1 MQFLQQLN
9 LALAVLII
17 PTVYFVLFLSVLLE
31 MLRYTKETS
40 VVFPEAPSKVDPDE
54 FTVRADALLVKIKEY
69 K

>member
-40 VVFPEAPSKVDPDE
+40 VVFPEAPRKVNPDE
-54 FTVRADALLVKIKEY
+54 FTVRADALLVKPKEY